1 MSGLAGEFCFW
12 RTAKGRGIYFFLGG
26 EGERRRCLFFFPNF
40 YLEIVLVVLVT
51 LCSRLDIKTTD

>member
-1 MSGLAGEFCFW
+1 MD
-12 RTAKGRGIYFFLGG
+12 YFLGVEG
-26 EGERRRCLFFFPNF
+26 EGREVLFFFPNF